1 MVITNV
7 DGIDIFKGF
16 LEKDNIFNKLNLYK
30 GFQLSRW

>member
-16 LEKDNIFNKLNLYK
+16 LEKDKIISKLN
-30 GFQLSRW
+30 FQLSRW

>member
-16 LEKDNIFNKLNLYK
+16 LEKDKIISKLNFRT